1 MKRALAVLALA
12 VLLAG
17 GAAEARPWSWLGVR
31 IRDLSEQ
38 EMDELAAKH
47 GIREGFG
54 VVVVDVMEGTPAARA
69 GMKSGDIVVAF
80 DDRPV
85 TETRQLQRL
94 IARGP
99 VERDA
104 RLTVLRAE
112 GRRALTVR
120 LVEMPRPVAGERV
133 AAEYGFILREPDGPQ
148 PELGGRRPGARG
160 GSPGGGASPPIVS
173 LVMKDSAAARAG
185 LEVGDVIL
193 KIEDTPV
200 VTRDA
205 AREALADLAT
215 DKALRLTVRRDDR
228 RLALEI
234 MPVSTR

>member
-1 MKRALAVLALA
+1 MRRAAAGALLML
-12 VLLAG
+12 LLASG
-17 GAAEARPWSWLGVR
+17 IADARPWSWLGVR

-38 EMDELAAKH
+38 EMDDLATKH

-54 VVVVDVMEGTPAARA
+54 VVIVDVMEGTPAARA
-69 GMKSGDIVVAF
+69 GIKSGDIIVAF

-85 TETRQLQRL
+85 TETRALQRM
-94 IARGP
+94 IASGP

-112 GRRALTVR
+112 GRRALAVR
-120 LVEMPRPVAGERV
+120 LMPMPHAVAGERV
-133 AAEYGFILREPDGPQ
+133 AAEYGFMLREPDGPQ
-148 PELGGRRPGARG
+148 PELGGRRPG
-160 GSPGGGASPPIVS
+160 GAGAPVVS

-193 KIEDTPV
+193 QVEETAV

-205 AREALADLAT
+205 AREALAELAPE
-215 DKALRLTVRRDDR
+215 KSLRLTVGRDDR
-228 RLALEI
+228 RLAVEI
-234 MPVSTR
+234 APAAR

>member
-1 MKRALAVLALA
+1 MAALALA
-12 VLLAG
+12 LLMAAG
-17 GAAEARPWSWLGVR
+17 VADARPWAWLGVR

-38 EMDELAAKH
+38 EMDELATKH

-69 GMKSGDIVVAF
+69 GLRSGDIVVSF

-85 TETRQLQRL
+85 TETRELQRM

-112 GRRALTVR
+112 GRRALSVR
-120 LVEMPRPVAGERV
+120 LVQMPRAVAGERV
-133 AAEYGFILREPDGPQ
+133 AAEYGFILREPDGAQ
-148 PELGGRRPGARG
+148 PELGGRRPGSSAA
-160 GSPGGGASPPIVS
+160 PVVS
-173 LVMKDSAAARAG
+173 LVVKDSAAARAG

-193 KIEDTPV
+193 QVQETSV

-205 AREALADLAT
+205 AREALADLAPEQS
-215 DKALRLTVRRDDR
+215 LRLTVRRDDR
-228 RLALEI
+228 RLPLEI
-234 MPVSTR
+234 VPAPTRQ